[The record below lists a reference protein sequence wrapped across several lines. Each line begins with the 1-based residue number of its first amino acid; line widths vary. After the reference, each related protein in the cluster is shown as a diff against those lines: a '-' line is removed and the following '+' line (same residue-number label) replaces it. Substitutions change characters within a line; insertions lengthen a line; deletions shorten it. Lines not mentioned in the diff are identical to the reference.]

1 MVVEKWSLYWVTLD
15 PITGSE
21 QAGTRPALVI
31 SNDMVNEILPVVT
44 ILPLSSVKS
53 SSRVYPTE
61 VFLSKESSG
70 LPKDSV
76 IMVHQV
82 RTIDKVR
89 IGKLCGWISDIAIRG
104 RVDDVVRE
112 YFGV

>member
-53 SSRVYPTE
+53 NNRVYPTE
-61 VFLSKESSG
+61 VFLSKELSG

-89 IGKLCGWISDIAIRG
+89 IGKLCGWIDDISMRERIN
-104 RVDDVVRE
+104 DVVRE
-112 YFGV
+112 YFEV